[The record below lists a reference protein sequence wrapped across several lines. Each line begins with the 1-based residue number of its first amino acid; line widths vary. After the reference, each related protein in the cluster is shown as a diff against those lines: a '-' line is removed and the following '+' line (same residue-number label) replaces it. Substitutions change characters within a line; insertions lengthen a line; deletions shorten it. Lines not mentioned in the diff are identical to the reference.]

1 MSECMSE
8 WVCVSEYVYEWVSE
22 WVNMCEGGGF
32 AISCVVFNNREG
44 LSCCAMLFESCTGT

>member
-1 MSECMSE
+1 M
-8 WVCVSEYVYEWVSE
+8 SEYVYEWVSE
-22 WVNMCEGGGF
+22 WVSMCEGGGGAGF

>member
-22 WVNMCEGGGF
+22 RVNMCEGGGF